1 LPPAASHLC
10 LPQTWAAS
18 LHYFLVYLL
27 DIVLH
32 IVLQISF

>member
-10 LPQTWAAS
+10 LPQTWAVS

-27 DIVLH
+27 HIVLH